1 MANLDS
7 LINQLHMSYDC
18 ERKPEYQRKAYTAK
32 ENPYS
37 QGEHTE
43 RSKPSRRVEPW
54 TKAAAQWAITFKDQ
68 NDSLY
73 RQYTS
78 FLCYDAGHLSMTLGH
93 LGIYLVLEPA

>member
-37 QGEHTE
+37 QGEHRKIKTIQE
-43 RSKPSRRVEPW
+43 GW
-54 TKAAAQWAITFKDQ
+54 TVNQSSSTVG
-68 NDSLY
+68 Y
-73 RQYTS
+73 
-78 FLCYDAGHLSMTLGH
+78 
-93 LGIYLVLEPA
+93 YL